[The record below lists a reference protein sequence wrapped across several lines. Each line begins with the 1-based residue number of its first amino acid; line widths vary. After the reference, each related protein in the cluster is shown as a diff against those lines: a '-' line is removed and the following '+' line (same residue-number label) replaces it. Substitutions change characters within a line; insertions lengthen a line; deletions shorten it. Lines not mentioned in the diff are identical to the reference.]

1 MTIMISNKHSFLI
14 IFFFCFLPLFSMAQ
28 LTNREG
34 LHERGMMKNRTNVE
48 KESSD
53 YQIGII
59 KDTVRFRNS
68 LMRFIGS
75 TTRDFD
81 DGVEDEED
89 ILRAATPL
97 VSSIHRKKTDF
108 TNLNHAINLPL
119 TNYKAKKYYAFPC
132 EGVRLTSHFGPRRT
146 RWHYGTDLG
155 IRIGE
160 PVKSMFDGT
169 VRVARWSNG
178 YGNLIVVEHD
188 NKLETYYGHLSK
200 IASYEGQLVKAGEV
214 IGYSGNTGR
223 STGPHLHLEIRYEG
237 AAIDPEDVI
246 DFNNFALLSNTLT
259 LTRDNFIR
267 QASYRSVS
275 TRLAKISYSRS
286 SKSKYAKAKSDRNTK
301 QLAKNKIKKFKSK
314 KRR

>member
-1 MTIMISNKHSFLI
+1 MLKNKHSFLLI
-14 IFFFCFLPLFSMAQ
+14 SLFCFLPLFSMAQ

-48 KESSD
+48 RESSD

-81 DGVEDEED
+81 EGVEDEED
-89 ILRAATPL
+89 ILRASTPL
-97 VSSIHRKKTDF
+97 ISSIHRKKTDF
-108 TNLNHAINLPL
+108 SHLNHPIYLPL
-119 TNYKAKKYYAFPC
+119 TNYRVRKYYAFPC
-132 EGVRLTSHFGPRRT
+132 EGVRVTSHFGPRRA
-146 RWHYGTDLG
+146 RWHYGIDLG
-155 IRIGE
+155 IRQGE
-160 PVKSMFDGT
+160 PVKAMFDGK

-200 IASYEGQLVKAGEV
+200 IASYEGQPVKAGEV

-237 AAIDPEDVI
+237 AAINPEDVI

-267 QASYRSVS
+267 QSSSYAVPSRV
-275 TRLAKISYSRS
+275 LAKSSYTKS
-286 SKSKYAKAKSDRNTK
+286 SKKYAKAKSNSSTK
-301 QLAKNKIKKFKSK
+301 QLAKNKIRKSK
-314 KRR
+314 KHRR